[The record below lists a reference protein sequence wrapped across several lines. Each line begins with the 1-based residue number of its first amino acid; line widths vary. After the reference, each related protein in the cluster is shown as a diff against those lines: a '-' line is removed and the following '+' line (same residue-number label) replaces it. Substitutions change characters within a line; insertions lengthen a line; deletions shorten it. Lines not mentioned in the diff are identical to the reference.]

1 MKKRRKK
8 SRRKGKEKVLMSSKQ
23 PPRPKSTEDILR
35 EMESMSKG
43 IGHAEETASEAPAK
57 KEGGALKS
65 LLGFFVKVVPEEEET
80 PAPRPSA
87 PSQRQSPSAQS
98 AMPRTGP
105 RVADLVAGE
114 PAPKFKST
122 GAETG
127 DLSQKP
133 FEQIY
138 REAGLA
144 SAPCTVDELETLMAN
159 PAVANQPM
167 SVKIIAV
174 NLALSSKGLGA
185 EVPIADAVRRDR
197 ALDAFQSMLDEKA
210 GQTEER
216 NLTKIQQITL
226 ETEEYLKRRQAEVEA
241 LRAENSEAKR
251 QSIDFSLRR
260 ETEEKRLANL
270 ISPFLEGKP
279 NPVTVGG
286 KSEEP
291 TGGTQ

>member
-1 MKKRRKK
+1 
-8 SRRKGKEKVLMSSKQ
+8 MSSKQ
-23 PPRPKSTEDILR
+23 PPRPKSTEEILR
-35 EMESMSKG
+35 EMESMSQG
-43 IGHAEETASEAPAK
+43 IGQSEEAASEEPAK
-57 KEGGALKS
+57 KESGGGAFKS
-65 LLGFFVKVVPEEEET
+65 LLGFFVKVVPEEEESAA
-80 PAPRPSA
+80 PAPRPTA
-87 PSQRQSPSAQS
+87 PPPAQRAASP
-98 AMPRTGP
+98 PRTGP

-114 PAPKFKST
+114 PAPKFRSS
-122 GAETG
+122 GSEAG

-138 REAGLA
+138 REAGIA
-144 SAPCTVDELETLMAN
+144 NAPCTVDELETLMAN

-174 NLALSSKGLGA
+174 SLALSSKGIGA
-185 EVPIADAVRRDR
+185 DVPIADAVRRDR

-210 GQTEER
+210 GQAEER
-216 NLTKIQQITL
+216 NLEKIQRITI
-226 ETEEYLKRRQAEVEA
+226 ETEEYLKRRQAEIET
-241 LRAENSEAKR
+241 LRAETSEAKR

-279 NPVTVGG
+279 NPVTVGNQTEG
-286 KSEEP
+286 P

>member
-1 MKKRRKK
+1 
-8 SRRKGKEKVLMSSKQ
+8 MSSKQ

-43 IGHAEETASEAPAK
+43 IGQSQEAASEEPAR
-57 KEGGALKS
+57 KEGGGAFKS

-80 PAPRPSA
+80 PAPRPTA
-87 PSQRQSPSAQS
+87 PPPAQRAVPP
-98 AMPRTGP
+98 PRTGP

-114 PAPKFKST
+114 PAPKFKASVS
-122 GAETG
+122 ETG

-138 REAGLA
+138 REAGIA
-144 SAPCTVDELETLMAN
+144 NAECTIDELEKLIEN

-174 NLALSSKGLGA
+174 NLALSSKGIGA
-185 EVPIADAVRRDR
+185 DVPIADAVRRDR
-197 ALDAFQSMLDEKA
+197 ALDAYQGMLDEKA
-210 GQTEER
+210 SQTEER
-216 NLTKIQQITL
+216 NLEKIQRITI

-251 QSIDFSLRR
+251 QSMDFSLRR

-279 NPVTVGG
+279 NPVTVGS

-291 TGGTQ
+291 TSGTQ